1 MGFVSGRLVV
11 RRRLL
16 RRPMAV
22 EIEQE
27 GERNLTTETAIDHIL
42 GEEGVLV

>member
-16 RRPMAV
+16 RRPIGV

-27 GERNLTTETAIDHIL
+27 QERGLINETVIDQIL
-42 GEEGVLV
+42 GGEVVLM